1 MNQHAVGAPQKA
13 WRGMRGP
20 AGHRLVA
27 VTLLV
32 AVAVALSLTQS
43 RLMPIAVGGGSVCA
57 PGGSDDTTL
66 IAIDMIENHS
76 DSDAHLVDVRLDQPR
91 GLSVVGADLI
101 TIDEGPGTIGSVGG
115 TPRAGLGAGTVQAGR
130 VGIVELSLSTSE
142 PMGRAYGA
150 ILTLRDTRGRIS
162 TTHTCM
168 ELAVAAGESCSGSTG
183 DMTPVEEQEERAGN
197 DYMASH
203 CGRSRAVR

>member
-1 MNQHAVGAPQKA
+1 MYPHGVGAPHNA
-13 WRGMRGP
+13 RHGMRGP
-20 AGHRLVA
+20 AGPRLVA

-32 AVAVALSLTQS
+32 AVAVTLGLTQS

-57 PGGSDDTTL
+57 AGGSDDTTL
-66 IAIDMIENHS
+66 IAIDVIRNHS
-76 DSDAHLVDVRLDQPR
+76 DSDVHLVDVRLDQPR

-101 TIDEGPGTIGSVGG
+101 TIGEGPGTVGSVGG
-115 TPRAGLGAGTVQAGR
+115 TPRAGLGAGTLQAGGL
-130 VGIVELSLSTSE
+130 GIVELSLRTSE

-150 ILTLRDTRGRIS
+150 ILTLRDARGRVS

-168 ELAVAAGESCSGSTG
+168 ELAVAEGDSCSGPTG
-183 DMTPVEEQEERAGN
+183 DVAPVEEEGAGN
-197 DYMASH
+197 GYMASH